1 MPDSS
6 IYTNYV
12 NVHLSIDK
20 LDGTNYDTWASD
32 IKLWLK
38 SQGYVDHLT
47 HPTLAENEVVR
58 WSKIDAQLCI
68 VIKSTIHSSLKQIFR
83 TYETC
88 SEVWE
93 QAKLLY
99 TNDTQRLYGVC
110 QNLLTIVAPK
120 RLDGT
125 MAEYLGKLHAL
136 LHDFNELLPPAS
148 TPSQELEQ
156 RSKFFMLLGL
166 HGLPDD
172 YSHVRDQILG
182 SPIVP
187 NFTSTCST
195 LLRVPGKHTT
205 DITSHVDDSSALVS
219 QHNDRTRPHKPGKG
233 RHKCDHCGKLGHKI
247 DRCYALHGR
256 PPRSVAVAQIAPVQP
271 STMDHTSID
280 TPSQP
285 AIFNEFLKWY
295 EDRQNPSSTAS
306 VAHSGT
312 SFVGLTHSTSHGPWV
327 LDSGATDHITGNKSF
342 FSSLSTTGY
351 LPSVTMAN
359 GYRVPSHG
367 VGTINLFF
375 IFIY

>member
-1 MPDSS
+1 MSDPS

-110 QNLLTIVAPK
+110 QNLLTVVAPK

-125 MAEYLGKLHAL
+125 MA
-136 LHDFNELLPPAS
+136 
-148 TPSQELEQ
+148 
-156 RSKFFMLLGL
+156 
-166 HGLPDD
+166 
-172 YSHVRDQILG
+172 
-182 SPIVP
+182 
-187 NFTSTCST
+187 
-195 LLRVPGKHTT
+195 
-205 DITSHVDDSSALVS
+205 
-219 QHNDRTRPHKPGKG
+219 
-233 RHKCDHCGKLGHKI
+233 
-247 DRCYALHGR
+247 
-256 PPRSVAVAQIAPVQP
+256 
-271 STMDHTSID
+271 
-280 TPSQP
+280 
-285 AIFNEFLKWY
+285 
-295 EDRQNPSSTAS
+295 
-306 VAHSGT
+306 
-312 SFVGLTHSTSHGPWV
+312 
-327 LDSGATDHITGNKSF
+327 
-342 FSSLSTTGY
+342 
-351 LPSVTMAN
+351 
-359 GYRVPSHG
+359 
-367 VGTINLFF
+367 
-375 IFIY
+375 